1 VCSAA
6 IGGQLRLQ
14 ALILPTSTLQ
24 TRMALTGMAPST
36 SLLLRNLAK
45 NSLALRKLSL
55 GGCLAN
61 RELVAMKEK
70 ERGMSSAMK
79 MYLQRKREHDMFI
92 SKERAEFE
100 VGKQHLAAM
109 MGLDAASLEQ
119 EDIDRSIEYL
129 FPSGLAPEARPS
141 MRPPEEVFPRQK
153 EAEFDV
159 EGRPFHPFFYTLK
172 PHFQES
178 VYRMREH
185 LEAVTIFGD
194 RLRRQGKGPDP
205 EQVLNAGKM
214 AGSRWATREEMAKRC
229 LEKVTEQEHADFVA
243 LLDRLVSLPFSYR
256 VKDELFAWRVK
267 EGTAAE
273 ELFVQPQFDE
283 TGRAFVEAEG
293 RRKTAHAKVKVT
305 KPGTGKLAIKHKD
318 YPHIVSDITYF
329 FGLKE
334 RHVLLY
340 PLQVTKMLGLVDIE
354 AEVSSSGPSAQAGA
368 IRYALSMG
376 LRSFV
381 DKETIDDMK
390 LLGLLTA
397 DIRVRE
403 RKWYGRVSA
412 RKGYTWKRR

>member
-1 VCSAA
+1 
-6 IGGQLRLQ
+6 
-14 ALILPTSTLQ
+14 
-24 TRMALTGMAPST
+24 
-36 SLLLRNLAK
+36 
-45 NSLALRKLSL
+45 
-55 GGCLAN
+55 
-61 RELVAMKEK
+61 MKEK

-159 EGRPFHPFFYTLK
+159 EGLPFHPFFYTLK

-243 LLDRLVSLPFSYR
+243 LLDRLVSMPFSYR
-256 VKDELFAWRVK
+256 CGLMRLVS
-267 EGTAAE
+267 
-273 ELFVQPQFDE
+273 
-283 TGRAFVEAEG
+283 
-293 RRKTAHAKVKVT
+293 
-305 KPGTGKLAIKHKD
+305 
-318 YPHIVSDITYF
+318 IVRMTC
-329 FGLKE
+329 
-334 RHVLLY
+334 
-340 PLQVTKMLGLVDIE
+340 
-354 AEVSSSGPSAQAGA
+354 
-368 IRYALSMG
+368 
-376 LRSFV
+376 
-381 DKETIDDMK
+381 
-390 LLGLLTA
+390 
-397 DIRVRE
+397 
-403 RKWYGRVSA
+403 
-412 RKGYTWKRR
+412 

>member
-1 VCSAA
+1 MG
-6 IGGQLRLQ
+6 GGQLRLQ

-45 NSLALRKLSL
+45 NPLALRKLSL
-55 GGCLAN
+55 GGCLVN

-100 VGKQHLAAM
+100 VGKQHLASM

-141 MRPPEEVFPRQK
+141 MRPPEEGFPRQK

-159 EGRPFHPFFYTLK
+159 EGRPFFYTLK

-293 RRKTAHAKVKVT
+293 RRKQHML
-305 KPGTGKLAIKHKD
+305 KLK
-318 YPHIVSDITYF
+318 
-329 FGLKE
+329 
-334 RHVLLY
+334 
-340 PLQVTKMLGLVDIE
+340 
-354 AEVSSSGPSAQAGA
+354 
-368 IRYALSMG
+368 
-376 LRSFV
+376 
-381 DKETIDDMK
+381 
-390 LLGLLTA
+390 
-397 DIRVRE
+397 
-403 RKWYGRVSA
+403 
-412 RKGYTWKRR
+412 